1 MSIEMKMATLEKA
14 ISIALEA
21 HAGILDKSAA
31 PYILHPLRIMLQ
43 MKTQEEMIV
52 AVLHDVIEDSDYT
65 LARLREIGFSETIV
79 DALES
84 VTRKQEESYEEYILR
99 AGSND
104 LGRKIKYA
112 DLLDNL
118 DISRIQKLTDRDL
131 SRIQRYHHALEILTG
146 VRSPAATKKQGPY
159 TVFLGEI

>member
-1 MSIEMKMATLEKA
+1 MKMATLEKA